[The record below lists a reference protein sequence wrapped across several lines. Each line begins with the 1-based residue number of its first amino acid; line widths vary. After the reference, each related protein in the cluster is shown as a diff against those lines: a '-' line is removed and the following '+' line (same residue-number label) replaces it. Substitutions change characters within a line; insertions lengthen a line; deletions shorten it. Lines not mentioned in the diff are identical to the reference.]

1 MTTGVYYADTS
12 ALVRAYVSGEP
23 HNAELRR
30 RLLNG
35 DVPVVTSVL
44 TRVEFASAVAAA
56 GRAGRLR
63 RPRLLLDRFDADC
76 RENGPV
82 TLLDLDAGT
91 AFPLARRL
99 VREHPLRAL
108 DAIHLA
114 VALTEAVELAAGE
127 PVSLVT
133 CDKAQATAADS
144 LGLALA
150 CPQGSSSR
158 HAAAHAGRGRPG
170 SKGPDMPSAATASPR
185 LTCRSD
191 P

>member
-12 ALVRAYVSGEP
+12 ALVRVYVSGEP
-23 HNAELRR
+23 HHAELRR
-30 RLLNG
+30 QLLDG

-44 TRVEFASAVAAA
+44 TRVELASAVAAA

-82 TLLDLDAGT
+82 TLLDLDTGT

-114 VALTEAVELAAGE
+114 VALTEAVELAAGD

-144 LGLALA
+144 LGLTLA
-150 CPQGSSSR
+150 
-158 HAAAHAGRGRPG
+158 
-170 SKGPDMPSAATASPR
+170 
-185 LTCRSD
+185 
-191 P
+191 